1 MAVAVPH
8 PRIGHGRGHG
18 RGHGHGH
25 GAERTIYRGGLGTE
39 EPLVLG
45 CALMQNTVKM
55 LAFAG
60 ARDVLGAGETVLA
73 LEAPCTAAELLAEV
87 CRRYPALEPYRR
99 SIRVAVNGAYAAPG
113 DPVTYGDEVAL
124 IPPVAGG

>member
-1 MAVAVPH
+1 MP
-8 PRIGHGRGHG
+8 
-18 RGHGHGH
+18 
-25 GAERTIYRGGLGTE
+25 
-39 EPLVLG
+39 
-45 CALMQNTVKM
+45 NSVKM

-60 ARDVLGAGETVLA
+60 ARDVLGAGEIDLSLA
-73 LEAPCTAAELLAEV
+73 APCTAAELLQEV

-99 SIRVAVNGAYAAPG
+99 SIRVAVNGVYASPE

>member
-1 MAVAVPH
+1 MA
-8 PRIGHGRGHG
+8 R
-18 RGHGHGH
+18 
-25 GAERTIYRGGLGTE
+25 
-39 EPLVLG
+39 
-45 CALMQNTVKM
+45 TVKV

-60 ARDVLGAGETVLA
+60 AKDILGTGEMDLS
-73 LEAPCTAAELLAEV
+73 LDGPCTAAELLAEV

-99 SIRVAVNGAYAAPG
+99 SIRVAINGSYASAA